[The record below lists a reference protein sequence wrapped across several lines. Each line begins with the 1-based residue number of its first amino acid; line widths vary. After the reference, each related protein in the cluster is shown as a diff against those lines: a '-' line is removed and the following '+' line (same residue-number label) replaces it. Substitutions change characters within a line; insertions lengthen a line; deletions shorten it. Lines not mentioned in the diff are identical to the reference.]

1 MDSVVFYAIRNKKH
15 RYFVPYQNCSFGG
28 VIVPKVMIDSGCN
41 TLLLPLERGQ
51 IGLLAELFPF
61 DSHTWRIG
69 LSNGVGGKSAVLHIE
84 AASISVC
91 LSPTALPISVNALR
105 FHLHPEDF
113 GELLALV
120 QAGKNVQGS
129 EALATLGSSGVPKR
143 RTHALVGQWILGK
156 LLVVQKDP
164 VMFAVHSPDW
174 TTMERLINQV
184 NFCGTQ
190 AAASF
195 PSFDD
200 LEDDDHAADDDTDFE
215 DSAYEPVD
223 DYDDGDDYFLD

>member
-129 EALATLGSSGVPKR
+129 EALATLGMSPSIFLTLRIFWCPKEKNSRPRWPMDPRQTFGGTKRSSNVRSSQPRLDYHGEVNQPSQLLWN
-143 RTHALVGQWILGK
+143 AGCSK
-156 LLVVQKDP
+156 L
-164 VMFAVHSPDW
+164 
-174 TTMERLINQV
+174 
-184 NFCGTQ
+184 
-190 AAASF
+190 SF
-195 PSFDD
+195 
-200 LEDDDHAADDDTDFE
+200 L
-215 DSAYEPVD
+215 
-223 DYDDGDDYFLD
+223 